1 MWVGWS
7 RELWHLVV
15 AFALVAGL
23 AGLAAAGLWPFDAV
37 AVGSGDE
44 ASIAERALGDR
55 LTIGLIRTAVL
66 AVVSYLVIS
75 VPALV
80 IDRRWIQGL
89 TTSGL
94 TTDPQAAERW
104 KEELVAE
111 LARLGGPS
119 GGEIDPAEI
128 AARIVRWDD
137 EEEADD

>member
-1 MWVGWS
+1 MWSRWN

-15 AFALVAGL
+15 AVALL
-23 AGLAAAGLWPFDAV
+23 ASLGTLAAVEAWPFDAV
-37 AVGSGDE
+37 AVEAGDD

-94 TTDPQAAERW
+94 TADPQAAERW

-111 LARLGGPS
+111 LARLRAPS
-119 GGEIDPAEI
+119 REGIDPTEMS
-128 AARIVRWDD
+128 RIVGWDD
-137 EEEADD
+137 EGEVDD